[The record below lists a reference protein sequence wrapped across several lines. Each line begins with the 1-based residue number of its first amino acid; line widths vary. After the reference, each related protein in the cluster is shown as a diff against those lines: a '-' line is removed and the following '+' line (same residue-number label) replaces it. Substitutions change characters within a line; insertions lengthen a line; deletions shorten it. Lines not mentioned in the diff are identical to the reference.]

1 MNPIDAL
8 VLLLL
13 LVGVIA
19 GARAGLLGPVF
30 ALLGALAGLAVAILM
45 ASVLRDPLAGIEQ
58 PTRAL
63 VTFLGLGALVVVGEA
78 IGAAGGAVLSRGIRT
93 SPLRPIDALGG
104 ALVGVA
110 HIVLLVWLIGGVL
123 AMGFAPNIAQLARDS
138 VAVRITTERLP
149 SPTVV
154 AGRLLSLLDTTDL
167 PPLFAGLEPA
177 PAPPVALPPDSTT
190 SQLAESAL
198 GSTARVIAGGC
209 GPGLAVGSSFFVS
222 RTHAVTNAH
231 VVAGST
237 STSVRIGGLDRDAV
251 VVAIDPAAD
260 LALLYVDGASA
271 PALQLSAQAPGRGV
285 PAAVLGF
292 PGGGDLTVTPAAVTA
307 THDIPGPDI
316 YGNGL
321 YSREVVEL
329 QSAIRRGNSGGPLVI
344 APGVVGGI
352 VFGASRVS
360 GDVGY
365 AIGSDE
371 ALDRIG
377 PSIGSTAPVDTGA
390 CL

>member
-8 VLLLL
+8 VLILL
-13 LVGVIA
+13 LVGLIS
-19 GARAGLLGPVF
+19 GARAGLLGPIL
-30 ALLGALAGLAVAILM
+30 ALAGALAGFAVAIVL
-45 ASVLRDPLAGIEQ
+45 ASVLREPLTAIDQ

-63 VTFLGLGALVVVGEA
+63 VTFLGLGMLVVTGEA

-104 ALVGVA
+104 AIVGVA
-110 HIVLLVWLIGGVL
+110 HIVLLVWLIGGML
-123 AMGFAPNIAQLARDS
+123 AMGFAPNIGQIARDS

-149 SPTVV
+149 SPTIV
-154 AGRLLSLLDTTDL
+154 AGRLLTLLDTTDL
-167 PPLFAGLEPA
+167 PPLFAGLEPS
-177 PAPPVALPPDSTT
+177 PAPPVDLPPDATT
-190 SQLAESAL
+190 SQLAGSAL
-198 GSTARVIAGGC
+198 ASTARVIAGGC

-222 RTHAVTNAH
+222 RTHAITNAH

-237 STSVRIGGLDRDAV
+237 STSVRVGGVDRGAV
-251 VVAIDPAAD
+251 VVAIDPAVD

-271 PALQLSAQAPGRGV
+271 PALQLSAQPPDRGTA
-285 PAAVLGF
+285 AAVVGF

-307 THDIPGPDI
+307 THDTPGPDI

-321 YSREVVEL
+321 FSREVVEL
-329 QSAIRRGNSGGPLVI
+329 RAAIRQGNSGGPLVI
-344 APGVVGGI
+344 APGLVGGI

-360 GDVGY
+360 GEVGY

-371 ALDRIG
+371 ALESLGPAIG
-377 PSIGSTAPVDTGA
+377 ATAPVDTGA